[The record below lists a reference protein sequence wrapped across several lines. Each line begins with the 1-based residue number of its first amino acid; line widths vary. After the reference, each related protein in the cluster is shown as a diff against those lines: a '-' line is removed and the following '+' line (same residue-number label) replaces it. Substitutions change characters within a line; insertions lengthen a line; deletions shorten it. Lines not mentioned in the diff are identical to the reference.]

1 MRLAAQNCVA
11 ERTLFKGQL
20 HARFVI
26 LFYSLKYLV
35 LFING
40 QSSCLSL
47 LNMPSRVPLPLGSDE
62 VAKCSSFDELIV
74 LLRCPMC
81 WSVSLFPW
89 RRRIFGEFRPWENSP
104 LPKVSVRA
112 VDRALR
118 TTAPKGPILE
128 PPLEISKNDWPDF
141 SFSPAAPRVPR
152 LKHWKTQIQNSV
164 SVFVHFPL
172 FDLIW
177 QLNL

>member
-26 LFYSLKYLV
+26 LFCSLKYLV

-81 WSVSLFPW
+81 VGAFRFFFGDVEFLASFALG
-89 RRRIFGEFRPWENSP
+89 RI
-104 LPKVSVRA
+104 LLCPK
-112 VDRALR
+112 
-118 TTAPKGPILE
+118 
-128 PPLEISKNDWPDF
+128 
-141 SFSPAAPRVPR
+141 
-152 LKHWKTQIQNSV
+152 
-164 SVFVHFPL
+164 
-172 FDLIW
+172 
-177 QLNL
+177 